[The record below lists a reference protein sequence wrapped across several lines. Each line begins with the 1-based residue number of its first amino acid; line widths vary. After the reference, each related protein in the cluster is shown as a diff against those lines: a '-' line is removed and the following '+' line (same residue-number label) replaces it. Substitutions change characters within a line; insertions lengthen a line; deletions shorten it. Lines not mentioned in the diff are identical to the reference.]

1 MTDYPY
7 SGMSDEQL
15 AKAFI
20 DISIKQADATGRRDA
35 RASSKVIKHL
45 QAIKEI
51 LRARGPEARKV
62 LVPLLSYRPGSLQL
76 FANQTAQVRL
86 NAAKELLAVV
96 PDEARAALEELAERG
111 PSFQSGSAGMCLQ
124 LLDDGVFKPT

>member
-7 SGMSDEQL
+7 SEMSNEQL
-15 AKAFI
+15 AKAFV
-20 DISIKQADATGRRDA
+20 DISIKQAYATGRRDA
-35 RASSKVIKHL
+35 RASDKLIRDL
-45 QAIKEI
+45 QAIEET

-62 LVPLLSYRPGSLQL
+62 LKPLLSYGPGSLQ
-76 FANQTAQVRL
+76 QTAQVRL

-96 PDEARAALEELAERG
+96 PDEARATLEELVEHG